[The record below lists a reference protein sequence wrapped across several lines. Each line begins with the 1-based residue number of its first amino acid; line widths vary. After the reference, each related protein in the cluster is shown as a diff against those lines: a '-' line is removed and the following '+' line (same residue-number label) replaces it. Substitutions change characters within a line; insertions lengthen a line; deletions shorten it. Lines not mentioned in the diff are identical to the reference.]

1 MTGLLRKDFLL
12 LAKAL
17 RAFALFAVLFAAISF
32 SQNNGENIG
41 AAVGSYFFIMIVI
54 MQVFT
59 LSSDEQARWLRLE
72 KALPVTP
79 YQAVFSKYL
88 MSLLGA
94 ALGMVVFLL
103 FCTREIMETG
113 NFVEPLSIAG
123 GLAAAALFLAAG
135 TLPLLGTEPL
145 YRFGSNSG
153 RFVFFG
159 VAIVVVA
166 VVWAGQM
173 AGLPLEAVI
182 GWFSANRTLL
192 LALGFSIPVLA
203 FVGSYFLSVSIYRKK
218 EW

>member
-1 MTGLLRKDFLL
+1 MTGLLRKDLLL

-17 RAFALFAVLFAAISF
+17 RAFALFALVFAVLSF
-32 SQNNGENIG
+32 SQSNGEDMG

-79 YQAVFSKYL
+79 FQAVLSKYL

-94 ALGMVVFLL
+94 VLGMIVFLL
-103 FCTREIMETG
+103 FCIRDIMAG
-113 NFVEPLSIAG
+113 NFVEPLSAAA
-123 GLAAAALFLAAG
+123 GLAAAALFLAAVEF
-135 TLPLLGTEPL
+135 PLL

-159 VAIVVVA
+159 VAIVVVV

>member
-12 LAKAL
+12 LTKAL
-17 RAFALFAVLFAAISF
+17 RAFALFALVFAVLSF
-32 SQNNGENIG
+32 SQSNGEDMG

-94 ALGMVVFLL
+94 VLGMIVFLL
-103 FCTREIMETG
+103 FCIRDIMAG
-113 NFVEPLSIAG
+113 NFVEPLSAAA
-123 GLAAAALFLAAG
+123 GLAAAALFLAAVEF
-135 TLPLLGTEPL
+135 PLL

-153 RFVFFG
+153 RFLFFG

-166 VVWAGQM
+166 IVWAGQM

>member
-12 LAKAL
+12 LTKAL
-17 RAFALFAVLFAAISF
+17 RAFALFALVFAALSF
-32 SQNNGENIG
+32 SQSNGEDMG

-59 LSSDEQARWLRLE
+59 LSSDEQARWLHLE
-72 KALPVTP
+72 KALPITP
-79 YQAVFSKYL
+79 YQAVLSKYM

-94 ALGMVVFLL
+94 VLGMVVFLL
-103 FCTREIMETG
+103 FCIRDIMAG
-113 NFVEPLSIAG
+113 NFMEPLSAAV
-123 GLAAAALFLAAG
+123 GLAAAALFLAAVEF
-135 TLPLLGTEPL
+135 PLL

-159 VAIVVVA
+159 VAIVVVS

-173 AGLPLEAVI
+173 AGLPLEAAI
-182 GWFSANRTLL
+182 GWFSAHKTLL
-192 LALGFSIPVLA
+192 LVLGACIPVLM
-203 FVGSYFLSVSIYRKK
+203 FIGSYFLSVSIYRKK

>member
-1 MTGLLRKDFLL
+1 MTGLLRKDLLL

-17 RAFALFAVLFAAISF
+17 RAFALFALVFAVLSF

-59 LSSDEQARWLRLE
+59 LSADEQARWLRLE

-103 FCTREIMETG
+103 FCIRDIMAG
-113 NFVEPLSIAG
+113 NFVEPLSAAA
-123 GLAAAALFLAAG
+123 GLAAAALFLAAVEF
-135 TLPLLGTEPL
+135 PLL

-153 RFVFFG
+153 RFLFFG

-166 VVWAGQM
+166 IVWAGQM

>member
-59 LSSDEQARWLRLE
+59 LSADEQARWLRLE

-79 YQAVFSKYL
+79 FQAVLSKYL

-94 ALGMVVFLL
+94 VLGMIVFLL
-103 FCTREIMETG
+103 FCIRDIMAG
-113 NFVEPLSIAG
+113 NFVEPLSAAA
-123 GLAAAALFLAAG
+123 GLAAAALFLAAVEF
-135 TLPLLGTEPL
+135 PLL

-153 RFVFFG
+153 RFLFFG

-166 VVWAGQM
+166 IVWAGQM

>member
-12 LAKAL
+12 LTKAL
-17 RAFALFAVLFAAISF
+17 RAFALFALVFAVLSF
-32 SQNNGENIG
+32 SQSNGEDMG
-41 AAVGSYFFIMIVI
+41 AAVGSYFFVMIVI

-59 LSSDEQARWLRLE
+59 LSADEQARWLRLE

-79 YQAVFSKYL
+79 FQAVLSKYL

-94 ALGMVVFLL
+94 VLGMIVFLL
-103 FCTREIMETG
+103 FCIRDIMAG
-113 NFVEPLSIAG
+113 NFVEPLSAAA
-123 GLAAAALFLAAG
+123 GLAAAALFLAAVEF
-135 TLPLLGTEPL
+135 PLL

-153 RFVFFG
+153 RFLFFG

>member
-17 RAFALFAVLFAAISF
+17 RAFALFAVVFAALSF

-59 LSSDEQARWLRLE
+59 LSADEQARWLRLE

-79 YQAVFSKYL
+79 FQAVLSKYL

-94 ALGMVVFLL
+94 VLGMIVFLL
-103 FCTREIMETG
+103 FCIRDIMATG
-113 NFVEPLSIAG
+113 NLIEPLSIAA
-123 GLAAAALFLAAG
+123 GLAAAALFLAAVEF
-135 TLPLLGTEPL
+135 PLL

-153 RFVFFG
+153 RFLFFG
-159 VAIVVVA
+159 VVIVVVA
-166 VVWAGQM
+166 LIWAGQM
-173 AGLPLEAVI
+173 AGLSVEAVT
-182 GWFSANRTLL
+182 GWFSANKTLL
-192 LALGFSIPVLA
+192 VVLGICIPVLA
-203 FVGSYFLSVSIYRKK
+203 FVGSYFLSTSIYRKK

>member
-17 RAFALFAVLFAAISF
+17 RAFALFAVVFAAISF
-32 SQNNGENIG
+32 SQNSGENIG

-59 LSSDEQARWLRLE
+59 LSADEQARWLRLE

-94 ALGMVVFLL
+94 VLGMIVFLL
-103 FCTREIMETG
+103 FCIRDIMAG
-113 NFVEPLSIAG
+113 NFVEPLSAAA
-123 GLAAAALFLAAG
+123 GLAAAALFLAAVEF
-135 TLPLLGTEPL
+135 PLL

-182 GWFSANRTLL
+182 GWFSANQTLL

>member
-12 LAKAL
+12 LTKAL
-17 RAFALFAVLFAAISF
+17 RAFALFALVFAVLSF
-32 SQNNGENIG
+32 SQSNGEDMG

-59 LSSDEQARWLRLE
+59 LSADEQARWLRLE

-79 YQAVFSKYL
+79 FQAVLSKYL

-94 ALGMVVFLL
+94 VLGMIVFLL
-103 FCTREIMETG
+103 FCIRDIMAG
-113 NFVEPLSIAG
+113 NFVEPLSAAA
-123 GLAAAALFLAAG
+123 GLAAAALFLAAVEF
-135 TLPLLGTEPL
+135 PLL

-153 RFVFFG
+153 RFLFFG